1 MSEILARMEME
12 ILFFLLQFFFEKD
25 GISTKE
31 KKDCNV
37 QRVISSKGL
46 DL

>member
-1 MSEILARMEME
+1 MERE

-37 QRVISSKGL
+37 QPDCLFGREKIVLLQKNP
-46 DL
+46 